1 MTKYCD
7 LCNRPIRTAFVFIPL
22 LIRRGTKVE
31 KSATDFALCEQCAK
45 TLCDSTYDTM
55 TRCFDP
61 DLAMARI
68 QNELDENTRLEQ
80 ENDDI
85 LYGLINR

>member
-7 LCNRPIRTAFVFIPL
+7 FCNRPIKFAFVIIPL

-31 KSATDFALCEQCAK
+31 KSTSEFALCEQCAK
-45 TLCDSTYDTM
+45 TLCDSTYSTM
-55 TRCFDP
+55 TCCFDP

-68 QNELDENTRLEQ
+68 QNELDETARLEQ
-80 ENDDI
+80 ENDDN
-85 LYGLINR
+85 LYGLLNR